1 MLPLTLLAAQKV
13 ANLLTA
19 NNTLSQQIAAAAQAA
34 NVTLPVIQSAQVAL
48 TASSPDIGDRNI
60 ELTYP
65 RVCLYSTG
73 LKNSQGEKFRTLSGT
88 VTVVAEVWASAALV
102 EDADRS
108 IHFYVDAVTNI
119 LRLNLGD
126 WSDGVFFPGV
136 YDVQFQAP
144 NAGGFG
150 FVESAKITVGL
161 LVSRN

>member
-1 MLPLTLLAAQKV
+1 MLPLTLLAAQKA

-19 NNTLSQQIAAAAQAA
+19 NNALSQQIAAAAQAA
-34 NVTLPVIQSAQVAL
+34 NVALSNVQSGQVVL
-48 TASSPDIGDRNI
+48 TASSPDIGDRDV

-73 LKNSQGEKFRTLSGT
+73 LKNNQGEKFRTLSGT

-102 EDADRS
+102 GQTDQS
-108 IHFYVDAVTNI
+108 IHFSVDAVTNI
-119 LRLNLGD
+119 LQQNLGD
-126 WSDGVFFPGV
+126 WGDGVFFPGI

-144 NAGGFG
+144 KAGGFG

>member
-1 MLPLTLLAAQKV
+1 
-13 ANLLTA
+13 LTA
-19 NNTLSQQIAAAAQAA
+19 NNVLAQQIGSAAQAA
-34 NVTLPVIQSAQVAL
+34 NVVLPIIQSGQVVL
-48 TASSPDIGDRNI
+48 TASSPDIGDRDV

-88 VTVVAEVWASAALV
+88 LMVVSEVWASAALV
-102 EDADRS
+102 GDADQA

-119 LRLNLGD
+119 LRQNLGD
-126 WSDGVFFPGV
+126 WSDGVFFSGV

-144 NAGGFG
+144 KAGGYG
-150 FVESAKITVGL
+150 FVESAKITVVL